1 MIGKKQM
8 EILALKCIIS
18 EIKYPRQ
25 GVNSRIKMT
34 EERVSEFENRSMV
47 FLKY

>member
-1 MIGKKQM
+1 MTGKKQM
-8 EILALKCIIS
+8 EILVLKCIIS
-18 EIKYPRQ
+18 EIKDPLQ

-47 FLKY
+47 FLKH